1 MEPNINISK
10 KSPLEFCVKNLAI
23 AVSKYVTY
31 IPNPGFTTEQRLTGV
46 LKIVSWFGQKWNQY
60 FNEGLNGMQT
70 QGTSNAEYKGS
81 FI

>member
-1 MEPNINISK
+1 M
-10 KSPLEFCVKNLAI
+10 
-23 AVSKYVTY
+23 KYVTY

-46 LKIVSWFGQKWNQY
+46 PKIVPWLGQTWNQY